1 MPVSPPDP
9 PAFLADRM
17 LIRLA
22 RWLRAAGYD
31 TSVAEPGRADR
42 ALMAEAV
49 AGDRLLLT
57 CDRKLA
63 EFRAAP
69 GRVVIL
75 PAEGVAKAAEAL
87 TRRCAIDWLMTPF
100 SRCLLCNVPVEAV
113 AVAEAWPADR
123 VWHDAFQPLTRCPD
137 CGRLYWQGGHVARM
151 RTRLA
156 RWRQGD
162 FA

>member
-1 MPVSPPDP
+1 MPAAPP
-9 PAFLADRM
+9 PALLADLM
-17 LIRLA
+17 LVRFA

-31 TSVAEPGRADR
+31 TEIAAPGRTDR
-42 ALMAEAV
+42 ALMEQAV
-49 AGDRLLLT
+49 AQGRLLIT

-87 TRRCAIDWLMTPF
+87 ARRCAIDWLLDPF
-100 SRCLLCNVPVEAV
+100 SRCLLCNVPVEHA

-123 VWHDAFQPLTRCPD
+123 VWRDAFHPLTRCPD
-137 CGRLYWQGGHVARM
+137 CGRLYWQGGHVTRM
-151 RTRLA
+151 RTRLE
-156 RWRQGD
+156 RWQRGE
-162 FA
+162 FM